1 MKRQDW
7 SNWLV
12 IALCLFICAKLRV
25 SLAERFHK
33 LKVTSD
39 FYALPSPE
47 QVVALSFGY
56 RAALADLIW
65 GNVLV
70 SYGLHFQEKRN
81 FEFIGS
87 YLDTINALDPK
98 FESPYRFADTLL
110 TLQPVGS
117 PPLENYEKAREIL
130 LRGMRELPYSAEL
143 HSSGGQF
150 LAYLGPNNL
159 KDDKQKAQ
167 WRMDG
172 AQAMARACE
181 LADASSNIP
190 YHCIVAAG
198 ILNRA
203 GDKAA
208 TIQMLNKI
216 LAVNDDPEIQS
227 KARAQLALLKGDFE
241 KEVAIAPRRNELFA
255 KAWKA
260 DLGYLRKD
268 AMLVVGPQV
277 NTANCAGLTA
287 VERSDCAVTWREW
300 FARKLPVST
309 D

>member
-167 WRMDG
+167 CR
-172 AQAMARACE
+172 CE
-181 LADASSNIP
+181 LQHSVP
-190 YHCIVAAG
+190 LH
-198 ILNRA
+198 
-203 GDKAA
+203 
-208 TIQMLNKI
+208 
-216 LAVNDDPEIQS
+216 
-227 KARAQLALLKGDFE
+227 
-241 KEVAIAPRRNELFA
+241 RRRRHSES
-255 KAWKA
+255 
-260 DLGYLRKD
+260 G
-268 AMLVVGPQV
+268 G
-277 NTANCAGLTA
+277 
-287 VERSDCAVTWREW
+287 
-300 FARKLPVST
+300 
-309 D
+309 